1 MHGFAGAEQRWVR
14 WVAVV
19 SQQLLS
25 HLHLVRICDSTEL
38 PINAHMNCS
47 PWQGDAGQGGQPS
60 SCHLEVSCGRLGATA
75 RLAHA
80 PGLVKGGELLSLDS
94 TLRWGLGKCMTV
106 QLLIQQAHV
115 QGICGW
121 KTLGKVAA
129 QQLSH
134 VGQRPGGGATTELLF
149 HADMHKWLWQETN
162 RQ

>member
-60 SCHLEVSCGRLGATA
+60 SCHLEVSCERLGATA
-75 RLAHA
+75 RHAHA
-80 PGLVKGGELLSLDS
+80 QGL
-94 TLRWGLGKCMTV
+94 
-106 QLLIQQAHV
+106 
-115 QGICGW
+115 CGW

-134 VGQRPGGGATTELLF
+134 VGQRPGGGAATELLF
-149 HADMHKWLWQETN
+149 HADMHNWLWQETN
-162 RQ
+162 QQ